1 MIDAYRCL
9 PSQLD
14 REDAA
19 RLMRDRKALAIFR
32 ALGKP
37 HKRWTAA
44 EKKLITPLMDL
55 DWERSHG

>member
-14 REDAA
+14 REDVA
-19 RLMRDRKALAIFR
+19 RLLRDRTALAIFR
-32 ALGKP
+32 AVSKP
-37 HKRWTAA
+37 HTRWTPA
-44 EKKLITPLMDL
+44 EEKLIVPLMEL